1 MAGIG
6 FELKKMLQDESWL
19 GLTKTYVYAGII
31 SSGPWVLSILGIM
44 LVGLLGAINKTN
56 QGQLVEFLVS
66 VTYLMSISLILT
78 GLLQLMFTRFIA
90 DRLYEKNQHI
100 VLPNLMGA
108 MYLTTAV
115 SGALG
120 LVLGFTFFYGQWVY
134 FSLMLVNFIVLCN
147 LWIVLVFVSG
157 MREYHY
163 VLWSFL
169 GAYGGIVVL
178 SLGFHNLGANGLLA
192 ALLLGH
198 TALLFSLFFLI
209 LKNFEAKEWVRFDFL
224 NRSKIFPILILV
236 GVLFNLG
243 VWIDKWIFWLYPDT
257 SDVIGSVLRASVIYD
272 LPIFL
277 AYLSIIPGMASFL
290 LRVETDFVESYKSYY
305 QAINQG
311 CSLDT
316 IEQRRS
322 EMVDSIRRAF
332 AEITKIQAITIIILF
347 LLAEKIIAWL
357 GLSPLYVHLY
367 YVDLLATGV
376 QVLFMATLSVSFY
389 FNLLKLALQM
399 VLLLFIFNLLL
410 TLLSLFMGA
419 AFYGYGF
426 ALALLISTLR
436 GMSSLSDK
444 LNRLE
449 YLTYMMQR

>member
-19 GLTKTYVYAGII
+19 GLAKTYAYAGII

-44 LVGLLGAINKTN
+44 LVGLLGMANKTN
-56 QGQLVEFLVS
+56 QGELAEFLVS
-66 VTYLMSISLILT
+66 VTYLMSLSLILT

-90 DRLYEKNQHI
+90 DRLYEKNTHI

-108 MYLTTAV
+108 MYLTTTV
-115 SGALG
+115 SGVLGGILG
-120 LVLGFTFFYGQWVY
+120 LIFFWGNWAYLI
-134 FSLMLVNFIVLCN
+134 LMVVNFVVLCN

-169 GAYGGIVVL
+169 IAYGSIVLL
-178 SLGFHNLGANGLLA
+178 SLGFSSLGVNGLLVS
-192 ALLLGH
+192 LLLGH
-198 TALLFSLFFLI
+198 TFLLVALFYLV
-209 LKNFEAKEWVRFDFL
+209 LKNFDGEDWVRFDFL
-224 NRSKIFPILILV
+224 QRKQIFPILALI
-236 GVLFNLG
+236 GVCFNLG
-243 VWIDKWIFWLYPDT
+243 VWVDKWIFWLNPDT
-257 SDVIGSVLRASVIYD
+257 SDVVGDVLRASVIYD

-290 LRVETDFVESYKSYY
+290 LRVETDFVDAYKQYY

-311 CSLDT
+311 LPLGE
-316 IEQRRS
+316 IESRRHT
-322 EMVDSIRRAF
+322 MLGVIRMAF
-332 AEITKIQAITIIILF
+332 AEIAKVQAIALIILF
-347 LLAEKIIAWL
+347 LLADNIIAWL
-357 GLSPLYVHLY
+357 ELSPLYVHLY
-367 YVDLLATGV
+367 YIDLLATAI
-376 QVLFMATLSVSFY
+376 QVIFMATLSVSFY
-389 FNLLKLALQM
+389 FNLLKLAFQM
-399 VLLLFIFNLLL
+399 TFLLLVLNLLL
-410 TLLSLFMGA
+410 TLISLALGP

-426 ALALLISTLR
+426 ALALLISTLW
-436 GMSSLSDK
+436 GMFFLSEK